1 MAMETVLGL
10 AIAMGR
16 TLVLPPDQRMY
27 LLGKGRG
34 NQKTEF
40 GFADFFDFKHMDA
53 ENAGTS
59 TTHPRVSHRS
69 VYLENNNRRTTA
81 SVVVTT
87 IRSHSVV
94 SFAVFR

>member
-1 MAMETVLGL
+1 MAMETVIGL
-10 AIAMGR
+10 SIAMGR

-34 NQKTEF
+34 HQKTDF

-59 TTHPRVSHRS
+59 TTNRCLSHR
-69 VYLENNNRRTTA
+69 
-81 SVVVTT
+81 T
-87 IRSHSVV
+87 IRVGGRS
-94 SFAVFR
+94 RGIG

>member
-1 MAMETVLGL
+1 VDDLGWNNIRMAMETVLGL

-34 NQKTEF
+34 NQKTDF

-59 TTHPRVSHRS
+59 MTHALLS
-69 VYLENNNRRTTA
+69 NRTFRLGNGAFRTTV
-81 SVVVTT
+81 SRMVT
-87 IRSHSVV
+87 S
-94 SFAVFR
+94 AL